1 MSNVITEIHEIKVYN
16 ESTRL
21 FLVRSFSCYEL
32 YIKNMQRHM
41 ENSFLK
47 NIEDRRYM
55 DDIFDK
61 IIENSK
67 DGFSRYLKECG
78 SSGSLKDVLFDEVK
92 VNLRHMHNVI
102 FSSDL
107 LS

>member
-32 YIKNMQRHM
+32 YIKNMQKYM
-41 ENSFLK
+41 EDSFLK
-47 NIEDRRYM
+47 NIEDRKYM

-61 IIENSK
+61 TIENSK
-67 DGFSRYLKECG
+67 NGFSRYLKECG
-78 SSGSLKDVLFDEVK
+78 SSGSLKEVLFDEVK

-102 FSSDL
+102 FNSD
-107 LS
+107 